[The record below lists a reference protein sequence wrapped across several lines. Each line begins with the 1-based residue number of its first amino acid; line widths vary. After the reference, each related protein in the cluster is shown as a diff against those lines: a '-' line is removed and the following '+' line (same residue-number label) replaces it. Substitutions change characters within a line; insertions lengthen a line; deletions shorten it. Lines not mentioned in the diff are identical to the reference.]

1 MSLSKVGLIIWR
13 CVNNG
18 CRYLRGGGVGA
29 VVSRAARGIETVGR
43 GVVVGQST
51 VSSNSVSRLPSLS
64 IRSGGGNSKI
74 LDSEDSPNVEI
85 VRVMRLLL

>member
-1 MSLSKVGLIIWR
+1 MSLSEVVLIIWR

-18 CRYLRGGGVGA
+18 GRYLRGGVGA

-43 GVVVGQST
+43 SVVVGQSA

-85 VRVMRLLL
+85 VRV

>member
-1 MSLSKVGLIIWR
+1 MAVVI
-13 CVNNG
+13 
-18 CRYLRGGGVGA
+18 YEGGVGA
-29 VVSRAARGIETVGR
+29 VVSRAARGVETVGR

-85 VRVMRLLL
+85 VRE

>member
-1 MSLSKVGLIIWR
+1 MEMCKYWLSLFK
-13 CVNNG
+13 
-18 CRYLRGGGVGA
+18 RGRVGA
-29 VVSRAARGIETVGR
+29 VVSREARGIETIGR

-74 LDSEDSPNVEI
+74 LDSEDSPNEEI
-85 VRVMRLLL
+85 CER